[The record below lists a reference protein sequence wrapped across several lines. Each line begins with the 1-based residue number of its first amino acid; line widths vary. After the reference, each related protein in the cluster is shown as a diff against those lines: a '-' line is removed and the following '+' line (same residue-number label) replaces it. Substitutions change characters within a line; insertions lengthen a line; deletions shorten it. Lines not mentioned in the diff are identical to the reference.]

1 MLSHASCWLLHGS
14 SGISAAYRR
23 TSLAALGGSLFVS
36 HVSTVAQVAK
46 QTQGLAAGAHAR
58 ARRWRRLCLLR
69 PGLQQRRYDL
79 AHGHNMGS
87 SARSMPTSLTTHV
100 VWSTVAHEPRR
111 ANQVGSTMRTLLWAN
126 AGAPRPDDPG
136 ASPGQYGADSHPQP
150 LSAPPG
156 QRGADSLPQPL
167 SAPHTPPLPLAPT
180 GPLSNAVTKTSSRQ
194 RPIKRRHR
202 PLRLR
207 RISRP
212 SGGAGS
218 PPSQRSSPPSK
229 TTAATPTAAAA
240 MPVALT
246 TAAARS
252 RRTTP

>member
-1 MLSHASCWLLHGS
+1 MWRHASCWLLHGS

-69 PGLQQRRYDL
+69 PGLQQRRYGL

-111 ANQVGSTMRTLLWAN
+111 ANQVGSTMRTLLSAH
-126 AGAPRPDDPG
+126 AGAARPHVPG
-136 ASPGQYGADSHPQP
+136 ASPGQKGADSHPQP
-150 LSAPPG
+150 LSAP
-156 QRGADSLPQPL
+156 
-167 SAPHTPPLPLAPT
+167 HTPPSP
-180 GPLSNAVTKTSSRQ
+180 SH
-194 RPIKRRHR
+194 RRHR
-202 PLRLR
+202 
-207 RISRP
+207 
-212 SGGAGS
+212 
-218 PPSQRSSPPSK
+218 RS
-229 TTAATPTAAAA
+229 AATQG
-240 MPVALT
+240 V
-246 TAAARS
+246 RS
-252 RRTTP
+252 ATP